1 MPGRRSAT
9 DESPA
14 QQQRP
19 DAVLSQ
25 LWRAGRSAQAWNGSL
40 SRRYAAT
47 SPFVRYAATL
57 VVLVA
62 VAAVPLMLPSLTPDS
77 LYWSSVLVKLGLA
90 VLLALGLNVVVG
102 MAGLLDLGYVAF
114 FAVGAYSFAILS
126 GAAKFSLAQLNRDPN
141 VLALIPHW
149 HMYYWLYFLVGL
161 TIAVLA
167 GLVFGAPTLRLRGD
181 YLAIVTLG
189 FGEMVRIT
197 ANNADTITVGPWGI
211 TQIPHPA
218 IDIGPVHYDFGLHN
232 EPYFWLLLAIIAIWI
247 VFLRRLNRSR
257 IGRAWMA
264 IREDEVAAA
273 AMGVRTIRMKL
284 MAFAIGAAVASFSG
298 AIYATQ
304 VSYVSPDEF
313 TLFNTSFGS
322 ITILAMIVIGGMGS
336 IAGPI
341 LGAALV
347 IYLPELFRQVGDARL
362 LIFGLAL
369 VVVMILRPEGILASR
384 KRAAELTSDE
394 DHAESLFDVREAT
407 R

>member
-1 MPGRRSAT
+1 MARSGAAAVRSANRQYT
-9 DESPA
+9 ILPSP
-14 QQQRP
+14 
-19 DAVLSQ
+19 
-25 LWRAGRSAQAWNGSL
+25 
-40 SRRYAAT
+40 
-47 SPFVRYAATL
+47 VRYSVMGAAL
-57 VVLVA
+57 AA
-62 VAAVPLMLPSLTPDS
+62 VAAAPLILPSLTPDS

-141 VLALIPHW
+141 VHGLIPHW
-149 HMYYWLYFLVGL
+149 QMYYWLYFAVGL
-161 TIAVLA
+161 AIAVLA

-197 ANNADTITVGPWGI
+197 ANNADNITVGPWGI
-211 TQIPHPA
+211 TQIPHPQ
-218 IDIGPVHYDFGLHN
+218 IDLGPIHYDFGLHN
-232 EPYFWLLLAIIAIWI
+232 EPYFWLLLAIIAVWI
-247 VFLRRLNRSR
+247 IFLRRLNRSR

-273 AMGVRTIRMKL
+273 AMGVRTVRMKL

-322 ITILAMIVIGGMGS
+322 ITILAMIVLGGMGS

-341 LGAALV
+341 LGAAIV

-362 LIFGLAL
+362 LLFGLAL
-369 VVVMILRPEGILASR
+369 VVVMILRPEGILSSR
-384 KRAAELTSDE
+384 KRAAELTSHE
-394 DHAESLFDVREAT
+394 DHKETLFDVRAGAE
-407 R
+407 

>member
-1 MPGRRSAT
+1 M
-9 DESPA
+9 
-14 QQQRP
+14 
-19 DAVLSQ
+19 VSQ
-25 LWRAGRSAQAWNGSL
+25 LWRARRSTQTWYAPL
-40 SRRYAAT
+40 SRRYAET
-47 SPFVRYAATL
+47 SAFVRYAASL
-57 VVLVA
+57 ALLIV

-149 HMYYWLYFLVGL
+149 QMYYWLYFLVGL
-161 TIAVLA
+161 AIAVLA

-197 ANNADTITVGPWGI
+197 ANNADNITVGPWGI

-218 IDIGPVHYDFGLHN
+218 IDVGPLHYDFGLHN
-232 EPYFWLLLAIIAIWI
+232 EPYFWLLLAIIALWI
-247 VFLRRLNRSR
+247 VFLRRLNRSW

-273 AMGVRTIRMKL
+273 AMGVRTVRLKL

-298 AIYATQ
+298 VIYATQ

-322 ITILAMIVIGGMGS
+322 ITILAMIVLGGMGS

-347 IYLPELFRQVGDARL
+347 IYLPEVFRQVGDARL

-384 KRAAELTSDE
+384 KRAAELTSHE

-407 R
+407 Q